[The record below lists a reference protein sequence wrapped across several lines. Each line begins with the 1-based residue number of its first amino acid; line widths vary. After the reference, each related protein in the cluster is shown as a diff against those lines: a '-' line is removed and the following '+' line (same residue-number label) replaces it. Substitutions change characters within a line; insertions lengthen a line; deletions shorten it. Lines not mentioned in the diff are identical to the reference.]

1 MFAIR
6 QCIKVLFSNTVSGED
21 TIVHYTKDFVYVKVN
36 NLNLILTCNFT
47 IEVCYSQLP
56 PFIYSFMYITHTVV
70 TRTL

>member
-6 QCIKVLFSNTVSGED
+6 QCIKVLFCNTVSGEE

-56 PFIYSFMYITHTVV
+56 LFIIIFFHVHYSYCGY
-70 TRTL
+70 